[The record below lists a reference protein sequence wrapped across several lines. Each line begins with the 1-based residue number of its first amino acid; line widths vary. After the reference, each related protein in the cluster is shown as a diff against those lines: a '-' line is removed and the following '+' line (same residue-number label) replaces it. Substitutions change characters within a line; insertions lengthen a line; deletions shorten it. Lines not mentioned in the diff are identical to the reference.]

1 MRQNGVDKCPKIR
14 ILHSDQVADTCE
26 ACDREGPCGDS
37 LFSAKKPPA
46 QPDEDAGSNNGDNE
60 VCKPAKGVEAQDAG
74 QEAANEGTMIP
85 TMMLRSRLLSV
96 SMILLAIQP
105 MMEPVM
111 REPSR

>member
-1 MRQNGVDKCPKIR
+1 MRQNGVDECPKIR

-74 QEAANEGTMIP
+74 QEAANEGTDDTNDDVAKQTAVGIHDFAGNP
-85 TMMLRSRLLSV
+85 ADDGTGD
-96 SMILLAIQP
+96 
-105 MMEPVM
+105 EGT
-111 REPSR
+111 